1 MKDVVSMARE
11 HSNKRILIALTS
23 LCAEGTPILVL
34 EMCRWWCDRGIQPL
48 VVTLNATPTDLAAE
62 FQQLGV
68 PIECLDLPERGY
80 WRYGQ
85 MMAGFYRL
93 SRQFQPDAVLSMPCG
108 WHTFIAYGARL
119 AGVRQIA
126 AHVGNY
132 PAYWTGSAFRKFRLE
147 VQLGRPVTNK
157 LICCSHYIRKGVIE
171 HFGVQ
176 DSETVTVYN
185 GCPVE
190 NLTNSLSLAEQQKQG
205 NPLTIGM
212 VARLEAH
219 KDHPTLI
226 RAARLLKERGLVF
239 KIQLIGEGSR
249 RAEYEAL
256 IHDEQVEDCVQLLG
270 MRRDI
275 PKLLGEMD
283 IFVFSAKPDEGLG
296 VALIEAMAAGVP
308 VIATAVGACCE
319 VLDEGQLG
327 ILVPPE
333 APQHMADAIYRI
345 AKNLEEAQVWVNK
358 AKEKVLREFTI
369 EKMAH
374 EYARYLSLV
383 A

>member
-1 MKDVVSMARE
+1 
-11 HSNKRILIALTS
+11 
-23 LCAEGTPILVL
+23 
-34 EMCRWWCDRGIQPL
+34 
-48 VVTLNATPTDLAAE
+48 
-62 FQQLGV
+62 
-68 PIECLDLPERGY
+68 
-80 WRYGQ
+80 
-85 MMAGFYRL
+85 
-93 SRQFQPDAVLSMPCG
+93 
-108 WHTFIAYGARL
+108 
-119 AGVRQIA
+119 
-126 AHVGNY
+126 
-132 PAYWTGSAFRKFRLE
+132 
-147 VQLGRPVTNK
+147 
-157 LICCSHYIRKGVIE
+157 
-171 HFGVQ
+171 
-176 DSETVTVYN
+176 
-185 GCPVE
+185 
-190 NLTNSLSLAEQQKQG
+190 
-205 NPLTIGM
+205 
-212 VARLEAH
+212 
-219 KDHPTLI
+219 
-226 RAARLLKERGLVF
+226 
-239 KIQLIGEGSR
+239 
-249 RAEYEAL
+249 
-256 IHDEQVEDCVQLLG
+256 